1 MKKETVKMTL
11 SAEEADLINL
21 MRNYNN
27 SFPNGYPN
35 LLDELLEMFQ
45 NMLKQPY

>member
-1 MKKETVKMTL
+1 MTH

-27 SFPNGYPN
+27 SFSNDYPQ
-35 LLDELLEMFQ
+35 LLDELTEMFQ
-45 NMLKQPY
+45 NMIKQSY